1 MHKQQHESGVG
12 MGRELSSHAITGNW
26 TPLLCVSPGLSGF
39 FTARTNQFS
48 SQATRREISIG
59 PSGWMEVQ
67 NAAKYTTIYQLQ
79 QSNGENSSGKEGNG
93 GKGREWSAKLIAKLA
108 KSTLN
113 TFCGNVFDFN

>member
-26 TPLLCVSPGLSGF
+26 TPLLCVSPSLSGF

-59 PSGWMEVQ
+59 PSGWTEVQ
-67 NAAKYTTIYQLQ
+67 NAAKYATIYQLQ
-79 QSNGENSSGKEGNG
+79 QSSGEESSGKRKREE
-93 GKGREWSAKLIAKLA
+93 KGESGVQ
-108 KSTLN
+108 N
-113 TFCGNVFDFN
+113 